1 MKLLRIGEKG
11 REKPAALDNN
21 GKIRDIS
28 SHIKDLNPSTLNF
41 ETISKIQNIDL
52 SSLPEISSSERI
64 GACITDPGKFVA
76 IGLNYSDHAAETG
89 AAVPTEPIMFMKA
102 TSSICGPNDDVEIV
116 SGSKK
121 LDWEVELGIV
131 IGKNAKHISESQ
143 SQEHIL
149 GYCLVND
156 VSEREWQI
164 EKMGQWVKGKSHDTY
179 GPIGPYLVT
188 KDEIKDV
195 NNLNM
200 TLDVNGERMQTGNT
214 NTMIFNV
221 DIIVSYVSKFMSLQA
236 GDIITTGTPPG
247 VGMGKKPQIFLKAGD
262 QMKLSIDN
270 LGDEVNS
277 LEGSFDLSTGN
288 DSDLNNNQT
297 VDVGDKDNSAEILEE
312 DPFPVKRPFQKKSPA
327 APEPEGHM
335 LKKFSPAAPEGHA
348 FKKFLPAAPG
358 GHVQKIFRLRRLPG
372 ISQIR
377 FFPPFRIFPPF
388 PLASENFPPFPLPP
402 FPNA

>member
-1 MKLLRIGEKG
+1 MKLLRVGFKG
-11 REKPAALDNN
+11 KEKPAAIDKE

-28 SHIKDLNPSTLNF
+28 SHINDLNPGNLNF
-41 ETISKIQNIDL
+41 ETISKIQSADL
-52 SSLPEISSSERI
+52 SNLPELSSSERI
-64 GACITDPGKFVA
+64 GSCIANPGKFVA

-102 TSSICGPNDDVEIV
+102 PSSICGPNDDVEIV
-116 SGSKK
+116 TGSKK

-131 IGKNAKHISESQ
+131 IGKDAKHISENQ
-143 SQEHIL
+143 SQDHIL

-164 EKMGQWVKGKSHDTY
+164 EKLGQWVKGKSHDTF

-200 TLDVNGERMQTGNT
+200 MLDVNGERMQTGNT
-214 NTMIFNV
+214 STMIFNV

-247 VGMGKKPQIFLKAGD
+247 VGMGRKPQVFLKAGD

-270 LGDEVNS
+270 LGEQNS
-277 LEGSFDLSTGN
+277 K
-288 DSDLNNNQT
+288 
-297 VDVGDKDNSAEILEE
+297 VV
-312 DPFPVKRPFQKKSPA
+312 PV
-327 APEPEGHM
+327 
-335 LKKFSPAAPEGHA
+335 
-348 FKKFLPAAPG
+348 
-358 GHVQKIFRLRRLPG
+358 
-372 ISQIR
+372 
-377 FFPPFRIFPPF
+377 
-388 PLASENFPPFPLPP
+388 
-402 FPNA
+402 

>member
-1 MKLLRIGEKG
+1 MKLLRVGFKG
-11 REKPAALDNN
+11 KEKPAAIDKE

-28 SHIKDLNPSTLNF
+28 SHINDLNPGNLNF
-41 ETISKIQNIDL
+41 ETISKIQSADL
-52 SSLPEISSSERI
+52 SNLPELSSSERI
-64 GACITDPGKFVA
+64 GSCIANPGKFVA

-102 TSSICGPNDDVEIV
+102 PSSICGPNDDVEIV
-116 SGSKK
+116 TGSKK

-131 IGKNAKHISESQ
+131 IGKDAKHISENQ
-143 SQEHIL
+143 SQDHIL

-164 EKMGQWVKGKSHDTY
+164 EKLGQWVKGKSHDTF

-200 TLDVNGERMQTGNT
+200 ILDVNGERMQTGNT
-214 NTMIFNV
+214 STMIFNV

-247 VGMGKKPQIFLKAGD
+247 VGMGRKPQVFLKAGD

-270 LGDEVNS
+270 LGEQNS
-277 LEGSFDLSTGN
+277 K
-288 DSDLNNNQT
+288 
-297 VDVGDKDNSAEILEE
+297 VA
-312 DPFPVKRPFQKKSPA
+312 PV
-327 APEPEGHM
+327 
-335 LKKFSPAAPEGHA
+335 
-348 FKKFLPAAPG
+348 
-358 GHVQKIFRLRRLPG
+358 
-372 ISQIR
+372 
-377 FFPPFRIFPPF
+377 
-388 PLASENFPPFPLPP
+388 
-402 FPNA
+402 